1 MSDEQVNYSSPFPSV
16 IEIDGKE
23 RILEFL
29 ARHGGGA
36 PDIEHEGISFGGT
49 AGWSEVH
56 AADGYRMRCEWS
68 ELGSTRQMSF
78 VEIAPGGDQ

>member
-1 MSDEQVNYSSPFPSV
+1 MSDEQVNYSSPLPSV

-23 RILEFL
+23 RVLEFL
-29 ARHGGGA
+29 ARHGGAA
-36 PDIEHEGISFGGT
+36 PDVEHEGVSSEGT

-68 ELGSTRQMSF
+68 EIGSTRHMSF
-78 VEIAPGGDQ
+78 VEIAPGRSQ